1 MSLEGIGADD
11 IQNILSSLS
20 NEDIENLKNMAEGLF
35 GSGAEGEKKQEAS
48 PFSSFDF
55 SSVSK
60 IASLM
65 SLFSSPISD
74 PRCELL
80 YALKPLISED
90 KRPKIDQA
98 VKMLQIMALLPKLKE
113 MNILNLF

>member
-1 MSLEGIGADD
+1 MNLDGIDKSD
-11 IQNILSSLS
+11 IESIISSLS
-20 NEDIENLKNMAEGLF
+20 EDDINNLKNMADSLF
-35 GSGAEGEKKQEAS
+35 GSDTQNESNRNAPS
-48 PFSSFDF
+48 FSGFDF

-65 SLFSSPISD
+65 SLFSTPKKD

-98 VKMLQIMALLPKLKE
+98 VKMLQIMAILPKLKE
-113 MNILNLF
+113 MNILNF